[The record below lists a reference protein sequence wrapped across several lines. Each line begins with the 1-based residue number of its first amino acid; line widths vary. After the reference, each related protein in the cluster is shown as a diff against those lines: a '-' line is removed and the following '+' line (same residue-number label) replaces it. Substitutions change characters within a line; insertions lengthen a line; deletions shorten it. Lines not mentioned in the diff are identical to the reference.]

1 MNKLTFAS
9 LGLAASVIAS
19 VALFNCNNDPMGNTP
34 TDTADMAVGSTDM
47 ATGSG
52 DMALTNPDLAGVAAP
67 TKVTGFKQPTSAF
80 WDAATSSWYVSNVGG
95 ATVTDPKTFST
106 NMTAFISKV
115 PANLMNPNH
124 AWYPNT
130 VTPRLNAP
138 FGLRGG
144 GGKLYVGNI
153 DKLWAI
159 DMANPTTVAP
169 LQSATVAAGGLASL
183 AGYPTFMI
191 DVALDSSNN
200 AYVADATGRR
210 LLKFT
215 APFAAGANPTTIVA
229 ADTFAGT
236 SGVYI
241 DGTKVV
247 IAEAGINQVIMQS
260 GGISTCN
267 LDGSGRTRLVNSTKN
282 SLAYQGIEKDTLAN
296 KYMIASPGDKIV
308 YSVDPSTGAQT
319 ILRNVAQ
326 DGATTATDIGWDP
339 VGKVLAVP
347 DTGADVVYFYKL

>member
-130 VTPRLNAP
+130 ATPRLNAP

-144 GGKLYVGNI
+144 GGKLY
-153 DKLWAI
+153 A
-159 DMANPTTVAP
+159 
-169 LQSATVAAGGLASL
+169 SATSTSCGRSTWPTRRRWRLCKAQRWRRAVSRRWLA
-183 AGYPTFMI
+183 I
-191 DVALDSSNN
+191 
-200 AYVADATGRR
+200 RR
-210 LLKFT
+210 L
-215 APFAAGANPTTIVA
+215 
-229 ADTFAGT
+229 
-236 SGVYI
+236 
-241 DGTKVV
+241 
-247 IAEAGINQVIMQS
+247 
-260 GGISTCN
+260 
-267 LDGSGRTRLVNSTKN
+267 
-282 SLAYQGIEKDTLAN
+282 
-296 KYMIASPGDKIV
+296 
-308 YSVDPSTGAQT
+308 
-319 ILRNVAQ
+319 
-326 DGATTATDIGWDP
+326 
-339 VGKVLAVP
+339 
-347 DTGADVVYFYKL
+347 